1 MKQDALDF
9 LESHK
14 KREYTHTKHSIDCE
28 CIEYVP
34 LHIAKMALE
43 MVTENK
49 EEVIAE
55 KYATVKEDAIG
66 RKWAEADE
74 RDAFVKC
81 IQDLELGTRIKV
93 VIIKQI

>member
-34 LHIAKMALE
+34 LHIAKMALD
-43 MVTENK
+43 MMSENK

-55 KYATVKEDAIG
+55 KYATVKEDVIG
-66 RKWAEADE
+66 RHWAEADE
-74 RDAFVKC
+74 RDAFVEC
-81 IQDLELGTRIKV
+81 IQELEPGTRIKV
-93 VIIKQI
+93 VT

>member
-14 KREYTHTKHSIDCE
+14 KREYTHDRHSIDCE
-28 CIEYVP
+28 CVEYVP
-34 LHIAKMALE
+34 LHIAKMALD
-43 MVTENK
+43 MMSENK

-66 RKWAEADE
+66 RKWGEADE
-74 RDAFVKC
+74 RDAFVNC
-81 IQDLELGTRIKV
+81 IQELESGTRIKV
-93 VIIKQI
+93 VVIKQI

>member
-1 MKQDALDF
+1 MKDEALDF

-14 KREYTHTKHSIDCE
+14 KREYTHDRHSIDCE

-34 LHIAKMALE
+34 LHIAKMALD

-66 RKWAEADE
+66 RRWAEADE
-74 RDAFVKC
+74 RDAFVGC
-81 IQDLELGTRIKV
+81 IQELEPGTRIKV
-93 VIIKQI
+93 VVTKQN

>member
-14 KREYTHTKHSIDCE
+14 KREYTHCKHSIDCE

-34 LHIAKMALE
+34 LHIAKMALDI
-43 MVTENK
+43 MSENK

-55 KYATVKEDAIG
+55 KYATIKEDAIG
-66 RKWAEADE
+66 RRWGEADE
-74 RDAFVKC
+74 RDAFVEC
-81 IQDLELGTRIKV
+81 IQDLEPGTRIKV
-93 VIIKQI
+93 VIIKQN

>member
-1 MKQDALDF
+1 MKDEALDF

-14 KREYTHTKHSIDCE
+14 KREYTHDRHSIDCE

-34 LHIAKMALE
+34 LHIAKMALD
-43 MVTENK
+43 MMSENK

-66 RKWAEADE
+66 RRWAEADE
-74 RDAFVKC
+74 RDAFVNC
-81 IQDLELGTRIKV
+81 IQELEPGTRIKV
-93 VIIKQI
+93 VVIKQI

>member
-34 LHIAKMALE
+34 LHIAKMALDI
-43 MVTENK
+43 MSENK
-49 EEVIAE
+49 EVIAE

-66 RKWAEADE
+66 RHWAEADE
-74 RDAFVKC
+74 KDAFVGC
-81 IQDLELGTRIKV
+81 IQGLEPGTRIKV
-93 VIIKQI
+93 VVIKQD

>member
-14 KREYTHTKHSIDCE
+14 KREYTHDRYSIDCE

-34 LHIAKMALE
+34 LHIAKMALD
-43 MVTENK
+43 MVSENK

-55 KYATVKEDAIG
+55 KFATVKEDAIG
-66 RKWAEADE
+66 RRWAEADE

-81 IQDLELGTRIKV
+81 IQELEPGTRIKV
-93 VIIKQI
+93 VVIKQN